1 MAGPRG
7 VPQED
12 EEEPESESDPAAESS
27 SCWWWRLLLR
37 AAADDRDWGWSSS
50 SSSLSMMRL
59 RSETELLILLLF
71 WRLCWLNRFSGSPSG
86 LDDEK
91 ETASALRG
99 QHHSSSTPRQQSS
112 SSLQFSSGLLPGW
125 SLSWPPHHPQLGH
138 PTTMDRTKN
147 TISSHHTSLCD

>member
-86 LDDEK
+86 LDDE
-91 ETASALRG
+91 TASALRG
-99 QHHSSSTPRQQSS
+99 VGSSAQLRAQSS
-112 SSLQFSSGLLPGW
+112 SSLQFSSKLRATPWLVSLLATSPPPT
-125 SLSWPPHHPQLGH
+125 WPPHHHGQDKKHDL
-138 PTTMDRTKN
+138 
-147 TISSHHTSLCD
+147 ISSYIIV